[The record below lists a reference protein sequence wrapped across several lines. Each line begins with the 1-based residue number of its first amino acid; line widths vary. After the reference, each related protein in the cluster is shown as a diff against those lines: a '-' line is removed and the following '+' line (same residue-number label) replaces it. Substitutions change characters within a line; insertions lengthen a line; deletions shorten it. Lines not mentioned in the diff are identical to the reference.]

1 MHMAVKRA
9 FIKQVQGTTLI
20 AKGDSNHWVTMDGG
34 PNTEGSEAGATPK
47 ELLLFALGGCT
58 AMDVIPILKKK
69 RVPVAS
75 VEISITGNARE
86 EHPQVF
92 TDIHVE
98 YTIYGENINPA
109 DVERAIELSTTKYC
123 SVSAMIGKAT
133 TLTHSY
139 LIKPSKTAPVPEEI
153 SAN

>member
-1 MHMAVKRA
+1 MALKKA
-9 FIKQVQGTTLI
+9 IIKQVQGTTLI
-20 AKGDSNHWVTMDGG
+20 ARGNSNHWVTMDGG
-34 PNTEGSEAGATPK
+34 PNTSGSEAASTPK

-69 RVPVAS
+69 RVPVES
-75 VEISITGNARE
+75 VEINVTGNTRE

-92 TDIHVE
+92 TNLHIE
-98 YTIYGENINPA
+98 YIIYGENINPA

-123 SVSAMIGKAT
+123 SVSAMLSKAT
-133 TLTHSY
+133 KITHSY
-139 LIKPSKTAPVPEEI
+139 IIKPSKRVVLPEEI

>member
-1 MHMAVKRA
+1 MAVKKA
-9 FIKQVQGTTLI
+9 TIKQVQGTTLI

-34 PNTEGSEAGATPK
+34 PNTRGSEAAPTPK

-69 RVPVAS
+69 RVPVEN
-75 VEISITGNARE
+75 VEINVTGNARE

-92 TDIHVE
+92 TELHVE
-98 YTIYGENINPA
+98 YIIYGENINPA

-123 SVSAMIGKAT
+123 SVSAMIGKAAT
-133 TLTHSY
+133 ISHSY
-139 LIKPSKTAPVPEEI
+139 LIKPSKTSPVPEEI
-153 SAN
+153 STN